1 MRSGFW
7 HGGSHLQR
15 LGFQSGDIQKSL
27 KSLGENSTPWGPSF
41 SKSWAPSKPGSPVL
55 FTSRNHVWNQYSIR
69 KNPPILNLL
78 IFFHVSLFVI
88 SSYIIVSQILGL
100 VQPLFIFLNSAGFL
114 PYFIWWFEIPTLVEF
129 RGFFWLKSPELVRDF
144 TIILHINSTRT
155 APWSW
160 TERARRSGLRPPMKK
175 SWSIRSWKREP
186 KMAVCICGS
195 YIYMKNIELGWIS
208 KSRDYFQ
215 EANGATSPINI
226 FGTNLRTDGRTI

>member
-1 MRSGFW
+1 M
-7 HGGSHLQR
+7 
-15 LGFQSGDIQKSL
+15 
-27 KSLGENSTPWGPSF
+27 
-41 SKSWAPSKPGSPVL
+41 
-55 FTSRNHVWNQYSIR
+55 TSRNRWNPWEKTQPLEGHHFPSLEPHRNLGVPCFSHQEITFETNTRFERTPLSLTCWFFPRQSIR
-69 KNPPILNLL
+69 
-78 IFFHVSLFVI
+78 
-88 SSYIIVSQILGL
+88 YIIVSQILGL